1 MESYIFGIRPL
12 DESLDAGKLPD
23 KVLIQKGLKGHTYQR
38 LFARIRELKIP
49 FQMVPP
55 ERLNRLGKKNHQGIV
70 AFMPSIVYQKL
81 EDILPGLF
89 ESSATPLI
97 VLLDGVTDV
106 RNMGAVARSAECAGA
121 HALVIP
127 EKGSASVTA
136 DAIKASA
143 GALSRIPV
151 CREASLLQSIAF
163 LQECG
168 LNTLVCDD
176 SGRSSIYDE
185 DLLGPLALI
194 MGSEDKGVSPAV
206 RKVAGKVA
214 AIPMKG
220 NIASLNVAVATGVAL
235 FEAVRQR
242 EPKRKP

>member
-1 MESYIFGIRPL
+1 MQGQ
-12 DESLDAGKLPD
+12 A
-23 KVLIQKGLKGHTYQR
+23 YQR
-38 LFARIRELKIP
+38 LFARIRQLKIP

-55 ERLNRLGKKNHQGIV
+55 ERLNKLGKKNHQGIV
-70 AFMPSIVYQKL
+70 AYMPSIAYQKL
-81 EDILPGLF
+81 EGILPGIF
-89 ESSATPLI
+89 EDGANPLI

-106 RNMGAVARSAECAGA
+106 RNLGAVARSAECAGA

-136 DAIKASA
+136 DAVKASA

-151 CREASLLQSIAF
+151 CRETSLLQSIAF
-163 LQECG
+163 LGECG
-168 LNTLVCDD
+168 LSTVVCDD
-176 SGRSSIYDE
+176 SGRGSIYDE
-185 DLLGPLALI
+185 DLAGPLALI

-220 NIASLNVAVATGVAL
+220 KIASLNVAVATGVAL

-242 EPKRKP
+242 QLKKKSRV